1 MFLLRKCMWRHS
13 TNTNFVIDFEVST
26 NVGYTP
32 MRHIS
37 FNEEDLLTLKLPSLN
52 DEEDLLSK
60 NYLT

>member
-1 MFLLRKCMWRHS
+1 MWRHS